1 MPAPISVIIPT
12 LDSASSIEATL
23 ASLVAGVHA
32 GLVRE
37 VIFADG
43 GSRDDIHTL
52 AEVSGARLIETARA
66 GRGGQLK
73 AGARIAKGDWY
84 LFLHSDTELGGAW
97 PMAVKAHLHNP
108 DAAGYFRLRFD
119 QTGPFPAMVASW
131 ANLRSRFFCMPYGDQ
146 GLLIHRDL
154 YEAVGGYP
162 DQPLMED
169 VAICRRLGR
178 RLTRLSAVAVT
189 SADRYARDGWLRR
202 GTRNIATL
210 VLYLFGRDPERLS
223 VFYRGD

>member
-1 MPAPISVIIPT
+1 MPAPLSVIIPT
-12 LDSASSIEATL
+12 LDSASSIETTL

-43 GSRDDIHTL
+43 GSRDDIRTL

-73 AGARIAKGDWY
+73 AGARVAKGDWY
-84 LFLHSDTELGGAW
+84 LFLHSDTELGRDW
-97 PMAVKAHLHNP
+97 PIAVKAHLHNP
-108 DAAGYFRLRFD
+108 DLAGYFRLRFD
-119 QTGPFPAMVASW
+119 ETGLFPAMVAAW
-131 ANLRSRFFCMPYGDQ
+131 ANLRSRVFCMPYGDQ

-178 RLTRLSAVAVT
+178 RLTRLSAMAVT
-189 SADRYARDGWLRR
+189 SADRYVRAGWLRR

-210 VLYLFGRDPERLS
+210 VLYLFGRDPERLRE
-223 VFYRGD
+223 FYRGD